1 LRTQYSNAANR
12 REEREGRGERFSD
25 LERLVE
31 REGEGLALH
40 QVEGDVA
47 SLHRRLGLDHH
58 YQRFDLDIATFL
70 DSDAWNVCGG
80 WRDSGR

>member
-1 LRTQYSNAANR
+1 MQTKRVERGGR
-12 REEREGRGERFSD
+12 RESFSD

-40 QVEGDVA
+40 QVEGDVT

-58 YQRFDLDIATFL
+58 YQRFDLHIATFL
-70 DSDAWNVCGG
+70 GSDSWNVCGG
-80 WRDSGR
+80 WMNRGR